1 MTVQDIGAEIRN
13 IVAEITEKDPAEL
26 DPDARFVEDLGVD
39 SMMALEMLAAIE
51 KKFKIA
57 IPEEK
62 LAEFTSLNATIKIA
76 KEYATKDN
84 VSA

>member
-1 MTVQDIGAEIRN
+1 MTAQDIGVEIRK
-13 IVAEITEKDPAEL
+13 IVAEIIEKDPAGI

-62 LAEFTSLNATIKIA
+62 LAQFVSLNATIKIA
-76 KEYATKDN
+76 REYVAKDD
-84 VSA
+84 A